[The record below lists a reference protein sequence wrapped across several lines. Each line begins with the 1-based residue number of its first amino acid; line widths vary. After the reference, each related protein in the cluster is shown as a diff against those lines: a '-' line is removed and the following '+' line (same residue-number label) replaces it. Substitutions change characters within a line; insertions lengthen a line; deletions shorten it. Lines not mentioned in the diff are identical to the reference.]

1 MSRRVE
7 REGFGQM
14 QKFGEAMQAA
24 VVIVEGH
31 AVLAVRLH
39 WVAAAENGENVRRG
53 FLGITRHEAC
63 RQRFHAHGERLAGF
77 AARVVD
83 APVAYIG
90 TPQKGEVDERHAPCA
105 ETKEIKVAGKC
116 QTAPTAEVGIE
127 ERAEHIGRYCPLAR
141 TFHAGI
147 HPAEGV
153 ARHSQPALHRLIVGR
168 TQRAQVKRHGVVRQ
182 SLPRKVCLVC
192 RRPLCRDRI
201 ERQAVP
207 LGKEIEAAQGAAVV
221 HCSAVTVLTCK
232 LLDLLFHKFLH
243 AHKRLQRRLI
253 FHLWFYERF
262 R

>member
-1 MSRRVE
+1 MPRRVK

-14 QKFGEAMQAA
+14 KEFGEAVQAA
-24 VVIVEGH
+24 IVIVECH

-53 FLGITRHEAC
+53 FLEITRHEAC
-63 RQRFHAHGERLAGF
+63 RQRFHANGERLPGF

-90 TPQKGEVDERHAPCA
+90 TPQKGEIDERHAPCA

-116 QTAPTAEVGIE
+116 QTAPAAEVGIE

-153 ARHSQPALHRLIVGR
+153 ARHSQPALHRFIVGR

-192 RRPLCRDRI
+192 RRPLCCDRT

-207 LGKEIEAAQGAAVV
+207 LGKEIEAAQGAAIV
-221 HCSAVTVLTCK
+221 HCSAVTVFAHK
-232 LLDLLFHKFLH
+232 LCNNLFHKFLH
-243 AHKRLQRRLI
+243 AHRGAKISLL
-253 FHLWFYERF
+253 FHSV
-262 R
+262 